1 MVREE
6 YLQKVQSAEEGQN
19 LSHEDILF
27 LLSTAEREEEEV
39 LFEAADRVRKDV
51 VGDEIHLR
59 GIVEFSNFCAQNCLY
74 CGLRRDNHA
83 PVRYRM
89 SFAEIVAAA
98 KSTRSQG
105 LGTIVLQPG
114 EDPWFTRDRIIE
126 LMFNQK
132 RYGCGHYPL
141 CG

>member
-1 MVREE
+1 
-6 YLQKVQSAEEGQN
+6 
-19 LSHEDILF
+19 
-27 LLSTAEREEEEV
+27 
-39 LFEAADRVRKDV
+39 
-51 VGDEIHLR
+51 
-59 GIVEFSNFCAQNCLY
+59 VEFSNFCAQNCLY